1 MQKIKVY
8 DKDGNFKDMFDISDI
23 VIRNANDRLV
33 VLNKEQAIIYINN
46 QGLYIKKQFND
57 AKTKL
62 VTSYNKQ
69 QYDSLMA
76 KINSYPRKL
85 HTFEA
90 Y

>member
-46 QGLYIKKQFND
+46 QGLYVKKQLND
-57 AKTKL
+57 TRTKL
-62 VTSYNKQ
+62 VSSYTHADYETLMTQVN
-69 QYDSLMA
+69 SLG
-76 KINSYPRKL
+76 KKS
-85 HTFEA
+85 
-90 Y
+90 

>member
-33 VLNKEQAIIYINN
+33 VLSKQQAIAYINN

-57 AKTKL
+57 TRTKL
-62 VTSYNKQ
+62 VSSYTHADYETLMTQVN
-69 QYDSLMA
+69 SLG
-76 KINSYPRKL
+76 KKS
-85 HTFEA
+85 
-90 Y
+90 

>member
-33 VLNKEQAIIYINN
+33 VLTKFQAIIYINN
-46 QGLYIKKQFND
+46 QGLYVKKQFND

-62 VTSYNKQ
+62 VSSYTHADYETLMTQVN
-69 QYDSLMA
+69 SLG
-76 KINSYPRKL
+76 KKS
-85 HTFEA
+85 
-90 Y
+90 